1 MRFVQAGILAAL
13 VLIAGLLFNISSKI
27 GQPAPVATAAQPVVA
42 TPAVVPAAEPVVT
55 APAPAAVRPRAVIR
69 QIDPPKPVYRN
80 SAPVSQSASAQ
91 PTQSTYPPPPPPPAP
106 ASSDTIVRP
115 RTSEPDYS
123 GPSYPNSVIAPQG
136 NYPAPPP
143 PGGSY
148 PASSTSG
155 SGRSV
160 TVPSGTPF
168 TVRMLDSINSEK
180 NRVGDTFQ
188 ASLDEDLQADG
199 VIVARRGAVVHGKIV
214 QARQAGRV
222 SGVAEMALQIERIQT
237 VAGEMTLA
245 SDVLLKE
252 GPTSRGS
259 DAAKVGV
266 LAGIGAAI
274 GAVAGG
280 RKGAGIGA
288 GAGATAG
295 TAGVLIDR
303 GKPVQYNPEDR
314 VTFRLRAPLTVSGDL
329 SRISSPADPDRPALR
344 RRTN

>member
-27 GQPAPVATAAQPVVA
+27 SQPAPVATAIQPAAA
-42 TPAVVPAAEPVVT
+42 TPAALPAEPVAT
-55 APAPAAVRPRAVIR
+55 APAPAAVRPRTVTRRADLPRSVVTSN
-69 QIDPPKPVYRN
+69 P
-80 SAPVSQSASAQ
+80 APVTQSA
-91 PTQSTYPPPPPPPAP
+91 QSSYPPPPPPPAP
-106 ASSDTIVRP
+106 ASSDTIARP

-136 NYPAPPP
+136 NYPPPPP

-148 PASSTSG
+148 PASTSG
-155 SGRSV
+155 AARSV

-168 TVRMLDSINSEK
+168 TVRMLDSISSDK
-180 NRVGDTFQ
+180 NRAGDTFQ

-199 VIVARRGAVVHGKIV
+199 VIVARRGSVVHGKIV

-222 SGVAEMALQIERIQT
+222 SGVAGMALEIERIQT
-237 VAGEMTLA
+237 VAGEMPIA
-245 SDVLLKE
+245 SDVLQKE

-314 VTFRLRAPLTVSGDL
+314 VTFRLRAPLTVTGDP
-329 SRISSPADPDRPALR
+329 SRISSPADPDRPVLR
-344 RRTN
+344 RRNS